1 MFCGSCLERQFACV
15 SHDTAVEC
23 LDNFDTTEHKDH
35 EAGAQLAPV
44 RGLADECQVPDVDIS
59 DIAVHPLAY
68 DAIQR
73 RRQHRKDNRR
83 RKWERLKSERP
94 VTVYDIKVF
103 DRGVTAVET
112 MMSGL
117 RDFYNGCAT
126 QHDEQTSK
134 IYQTISHSIAKE
146 LQDFHNS
153 AAEGWTSWAR
163 NLEFCTADDSM
174 MGKVGKDSGVHVIRC
189 SESHLNVEDKGTMK
203 VLYNIVDTK
212 PGVDLWGSLP
222 CDPWS
227 QWHTLNV
234 HQYGQA
240 FADDLEA
247 RRQKSRVPIRKICKL
262 ARAVTRRGGRVS
274 FEWPRFC
281 MCWSDQELQKL
292 IWDLDMVVVDFD
304 GCQVG

>member
-1 MFCGSCLERQFACV
+1 
-15 SHDTAVEC
+15 
-23 LDNFDTTEHKDH
+23 LDNFDTTEHD
-35 EAGAQLAPV
+35 AGAQLAPV
-44 RGLADECQVPDVDIS
+44 RDLADECQVPDVHLS

-83 RKWERLKSERP
+83 RKWERLKSQRP
-94 VTVYDIKVF
+94 LSMTSKVF
-103 DRGVTAVET
+103 DRGATAVET

-117 RDFYNGCAT
+117 RDFYNDCAT
-126 QHDEQTSK
+126 QHGEQTSK
-134 IYQTISHSIAKE
+134 LYQTISHSIAKE

-153 AAEGWTSWAR
+153 AAEVAIPEPHLPGLAGYET
-163 NLEFCTADDSM
+163 LIEFCTPDDST
-174 MGKVGKDSGVHVIRC
+174 MGKVGKDTGVHVIRC

-203 VLYNIVDTK
+203 VLYDIVDKK

-227 QWHTLNV
+227 QWQTLNV

-247 RRQKSRVPIRKICKL
+247 RRQKSRALIKKFCNL
-262 ARAVTRRGGRVS
+262 ARVVARRGGRVS

-281 MCWSDQELQKL
+281 MGWSDQELQKL
-292 IWDLDMVVVDFD
+292 IS
-304 GCQVG
+304 